1 MKHALPPLD
10 GFKVFESA
18 ARHLSFSRA
27 AEELCITKGAISY
40 QIRRLEREIDTPLFR
55 RTVRQVYL
63 TEAGQLLFQ
72 SVQKIF
78 NDLQS
83 TLSQLNP
90 EPGYDVT
97 IAATTY
103 VAARWLSP
111 RVAKF
116 LELNPESTIRF
127 DHNVNN
133 QEFSLDNVDLAMI
146 WGPCNA
152 DPDVATLME
161 IPMPLF
167 PVCNVELA
175 NELLDQS
182 DRLNN
187 VTLLYEKRSQ
197 DLWLEWFGLGVLDN
211 PVQVIEDANVRVQAA
226 IDGQGLIL
234 ADALMH
240 AELDSGVL
248 VAPFAKQ
255 ITGYGYCLKST
266 AQSRSK
272 ETTASMIHWLS
283 EVYDQTQ

>member
-1 MKHALPPLD
+1 
-10 GFKVFESA
+10 
-18 ARHLSFSRA
+18 
-27 AEELCITKGAISY
+27 
-40 QIRRLEREIDTPLFR
+40 
-55 RTVRQVYL
+55 VRQVYL

-72 SVQKIF
+72 SVQKVF
-78 NDLQS
+78 SDLRA

-90 EPGYDVT
+90 VPEYDVT

-116 LELNPESTIRF
+116 LEHNPETTIRF

-133 QEFSLDNVDLAMI
+133 LDFSLDNVDLAMI
-146 WGPCNA
+146 WSRCN
-152 DPDVATLME
+152 DDQEIDTLMQ

-167 PVCNVELA
+167 PVCNAELA
-175 NELLDQS
+175 NELLHQP
-182 DRLNN
+182 DRLKQM
-187 VTLLYEKRSQ
+187 TLLYENRSQ
-197 DLWLEWFGLGVLDN
+197 DLWLEWFGTGVLDN

-234 ADALMH
+234 ADAMMQS
-240 AELDSGVL
+240 ELEAAVL
-248 VAPFAKQ
+248 VAPFDKQ

-272 ETTASMIHWLS
+272 KTTASMINWLTKDY
-283 EVYDQTQ
+283 EQIQ